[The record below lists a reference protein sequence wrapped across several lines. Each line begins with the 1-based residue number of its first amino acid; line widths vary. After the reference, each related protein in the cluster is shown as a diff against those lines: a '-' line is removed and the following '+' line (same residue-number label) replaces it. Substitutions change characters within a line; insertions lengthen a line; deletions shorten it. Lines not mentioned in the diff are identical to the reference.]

1 MNIQGNSYLYQESL
15 IQKMLGAQRK
25 GKGAAKAQRH
35 MQMGTKVPTDYVKYG
50 EFSLR
55 FTPSTLKFTPP
66 DWSKLAT
73 KRERVMPDEEY
84 LEKMRDFARK
94 VFADNDDHVAESQAL
109 YRGYLSPVSPDRKA
123 IYEEVM
129 QKTGGYMPASSMFWD
144 HQGNKTLSYEYD
156 YGTYSAVTTPE
167 EFGRA
172 RELAAAYLDEMTRLL
187 NKYGKKAMGHISFE
201 QIKSD
206 LAAEQP
212 QRAQSV
218 LGSNVDYSA

>member
-1 MNIQGNSYLYQESL
+1 MNIQGNSYLHQESL
-15 IQKMLGAQRK
+15 IQKMLGAQKK
-25 GKGAAKAQRH
+25 GKGVAKAQRN
-35 MQMGTKVPTDYVKYG
+35 MQVGAQVPTDYVKYG

-94 VFADNDDHVAESQAL
+94 VFAEGGDHTAESQAL
-109 YRGYLSPVSPDRKA
+109 YQGYASPVSPDRKA

-156 YGTYSAVTTPE
+156 YGTYTAINTPE
-167 EFGRA
+167 EFARA

-206 LAAEQP
+206 LAAQQP
-212 QRAQSV
+212 QGAQSV

>member
-1 MNIQGNSYLYQESL
+1 MNIQGNSYLHQESL
-15 IQKMLGAQRK
+15 IQKMLGAQKK
-25 GKGAAKAQRH
+25 GKGVAKAQR
-35 MQMGTKVPTDYVKYG
+35 QVGAQVPTDYVKYG

-84 LEKMRDFARK
+84 LEKMRDYARK
-94 VFADNDDHVAESQAL
+94 VFAEDHEDYAETRAL
-109 YRGYLSPVSPDRKA
+109 VRGYTSPVSPDRKA

-156 YGTYSAVTTPE
+156 YGTYTAINTPE
-167 EFGRA
+167 EFARA

-212 QRAQSV
+212 QGAQSV